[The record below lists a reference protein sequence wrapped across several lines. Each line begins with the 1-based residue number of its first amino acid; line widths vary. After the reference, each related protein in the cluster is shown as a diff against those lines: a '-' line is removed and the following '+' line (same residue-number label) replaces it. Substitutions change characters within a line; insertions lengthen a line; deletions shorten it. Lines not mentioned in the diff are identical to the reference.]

1 MGSPFWTTR
10 RGAAEHSPT
19 SNFAWRSW
27 NVSKERRLGRGLEAL
42 LGRSYPETQ
51 RAEQLT
57 LHSPLEGAGADAAPA
72 NASSAGGGPL
82 ALEIRLIDGN
92 PYQPRR
98 EFDEQ
103 E

>member
-1 MGSPFWTTR
+1 MGSPSWTTP
-10 RGAAEHSPT
+10 RGAAERLPT

-42 LGRSYPETQ
+42 LGRSYSEPQ

-57 LHSPLEGAGADAAPA
+57 LHSPTEGAATDVAPA
-72 NASSAGGGPL
+72 NASIAGGGPV

-92 PYQPRR
+92 PFQPRR
-98 EFDEQ
+98 E
-103 E
+103 